1 MYLAGLPGY
10 VYQYMAVINTDVS
23 KHREEE
29 ILEYN
34 DTHDKHITY
43 DIQTHTAD
51 CVPHRDNLH
60 H

>member
-10 VYQYMAVINTDVS
+10 VYQYTAVINTDVS

-34 DTHDKHITY
+34 DTHDKHMIYKHILLT
-43 DIQTHTAD
+43 
-51 CVPHRDNLH
+51 V
-60 H
+60 